1 MNTSDRGLISRIY
14 EELKNVSK
22 KIERENKKKREEKK
36 KEEKRKK
43 CMPTQKECSW
53 TRVREL
59 SKEEKQEKGSI
70 L

>member
-14 EELKNVSK
+14 EELKNVPK

-43 CMPTQKECSW
+43 CMPTQKECS
-53 TRVREL
+53 
-59 SKEEKQEKGSI
+59 
-70 L
+70 

>member
-43 CMPTQKECSW
+43 CMPTQKECS
-53 TRVREL
+53 
-59 SKEEKQEKGSI
+59 
-70 L
+70 